1 MKTDRPATEGGEM
14 SGGEGG
20 EVIVTPGTSG
30 GFQLEDLARLANQ
43 AYEDAINAQQRGDW
57 AAYGQYL
64 DQLSQYL
71 DQMVAGEAEAEI

>member
-1 MKTDRPATEGGEM
+1 M
-14 SGGEGG
+14 
-20 EVIVTPGTSG
+20 
-30 GFQLEDLARLANQ
+30 
-43 AYEDAINAQQRGDW
+43 YEDAINAQQRGDW